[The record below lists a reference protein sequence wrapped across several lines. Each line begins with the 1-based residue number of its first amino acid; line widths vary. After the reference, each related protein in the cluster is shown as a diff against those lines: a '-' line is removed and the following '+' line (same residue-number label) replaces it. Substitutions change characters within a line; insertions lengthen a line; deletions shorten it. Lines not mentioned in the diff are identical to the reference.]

1 MTQVD
6 ELKTA
11 ENGGVLNAG
20 YAAQPQKVVF
30 TPEQQEKVQALI
42 DETYK
47 RAFSKAQ
54 KFRSSSEDVER
65 LRTEVDKLKQ
75 DKKMAYLLR
84 SISRHNVVDV
94 EEVADFMKDRIRMDD
109 DGGLSVQG
117 DSGSGVIDGSGL
129 PISVDEYISRWLL
142 ERPHHL
148 RAAAGAGAG
157 SSGARFGAGRTRH
170 DLTDPSA
177 WRNMPREDLD
187 RLLKDGISVQG
198 SAGQTYQFRDVK
210 NPFLEARKRKFQSVK
225 SSNG

>member
-11 ENGGVLNAG
+11 ENSDGLGAG

-42 DETYK
+42 DEAYK

-54 KFRSSSEDVER
+54 KYRSSSEDVER
-65 LRTEVDKLKQ
+65 LKTEVDKLRQ

-84 SISRHNVVDV
+84 SISRHNVVDA
-94 EEVADFMKDRIRMDD
+94 EEVADLLNDRVRMDD
-109 DGGLSVQG
+109 DGGLSVAG

-129 PISVDEYISRWLL
+129 PISVDEYVSRWLG

-148 RAAAGAGAG
+148 RTAAGAGAG
-157 SSGARFGAGRTRH
+157 SSGARFGAGRARY
-170 DLTDPSA
+170 DLNDPSV

-210 NPFLEARKRKFQSVK
+210 NPFLEARRRKFQTVN